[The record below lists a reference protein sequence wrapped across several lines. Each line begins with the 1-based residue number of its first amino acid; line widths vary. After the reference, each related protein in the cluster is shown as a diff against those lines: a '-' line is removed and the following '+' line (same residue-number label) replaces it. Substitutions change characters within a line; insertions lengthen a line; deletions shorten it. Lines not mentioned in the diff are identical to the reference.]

1 MKTVREN
8 AKEHVAAQ
16 INLVLEGSSKIL
28 DQAFRSAKMQ
38 VMFLAS
44 DSGIA
49 DNLESGKEI
58 KVTSKL
64 ESLLKSQMQ
73 SLNFLG
79 LVITNSDNTLLYSS
93 DLHLSSRISDFK
105 FDTPLRGLSN
115 DQVNISQPLLLPKI
129 DNGKEALGIA
139 FVLRKNSGRSLW
151 LIVNARAIFGAVL
164 QSGRSGTT
172 GEIYAVDRNGL
183 MISDSRFNTHLYG
196 IGLLQPGQESAMRIL
211 VRDPLMNLLNNRL
224 PAEKDRLNWPLTK
237 MVASVI
243 KQQRGIDLDGYRDYR
258 GVPVVGAWIWLDEF
272 NFGLTH
278 EMDYAEAFSHVS
290 ALEFVVISL
299 VLALFVATIIASLSS
314 MRISH
319 AEKLEKQSQER
330 LKELQTQIA
339 QVNRLATM
347 GELATG
353 LAHEINQ
360 PLMAVSN
367 YARAALNELDTSNA
381 IDYKKLRERLSSVE
395 KNALRAGEVIRRIRK
410 FVSRGEI
417 QAGAVNFNQLIKY
430 PLEILAHEIKISA
443 VKISLKVPKDLPVF
457 WLDEIQIQQVF
468 VNLIRN
474 AIEAMQRAKSVKREI
489 KIEVNIDEDQYVCIS
504 IRDSGPGISA
514 EVRERLFEQ
523 FNSSNPNGMG
533 LGLAISRRIIEA
545 HQGVIDVE
553 SSPENGVHFLIRIP
567 VQVHSENQSA

>member
-1 MKTVREN
+1 
-8 AKEHVAAQ
+8 
-16 INLVLEGSSKIL
+16 
-28 DQAFRSAKMQ
+28 
-38 VMFLAS
+38 
-44 DSGIA
+44 
-49 DNLESGKEI
+49 
-58 KVTSKL
+58 
-64 ESLLKSQMQ
+64 LL
-73 SLNFLG
+73 
-79 LVITNSDNTLLYSS
+79 
-93 DLHLSSRISDFK
+93 
-105 FDTPLRGLSN
+105 LSN
-115 DQVNISQPLLLPKI
+115 IENQ
-129 DNGKEALGIA
+129 KEAMAIA
-139 FVLRKNSGRSLW
+139 FVLRKSNGRSLW
-151 LIVNARAIFGAVL
+151 LFVDARALFRAVL

-183 MISDSRFNTHLYG
+183 MISDSRFNTHLYE
-196 IGLLQPGQESAMRIL
+196 IGLLQPGQESAMRVS
-211 VRDPLMNLLNNRL
+211 VRDPMINLLQNKL
-224 PAEKDRLNWPLTK
+224 PPLKDRMNWPLTK
-237 MVASVI
+237 MVASVV
-243 KQQRGIDLDGYRDYR
+243 KQERSIDLGGYRDYR
-258 GVPVVGAWIWLDEF
+258 GVPVVGAWLWLDEF
-272 NFGLTH
+272 NFALTH
-278 EMDYAEAFSHVS
+278 EIDYAEAFSHVS
-290 ALEFVVISL
+290 ALEIVVASL
-299 VLALFVATIIASLSS
+299 VFALFIATIIASLSS
-314 MRISH
+314 IRVTQ
-319 AEKLEKQSQER
+319 AERLEKKSQER

-367 YARAALNELDTSNA
+367 YARAALNELDGSNT
-381 IDYKKLRERLSSVE
+381 IDHKKLRERLSSVE

-417 QAGAVNFNQLIKY
+417 QAGVVNFDQLIKY
-430 PLEILAHEIKISA
+430 PLEILANEIKASA
-443 VKISLKVPKDLPVF
+443 VKISLKVPKNLPML

-474 AIEAMQRAKSVKREI
+474 AIEAIQRAKSVKREI
-489 KIEVNIDEDQYVCIS
+489 NIEVNIDEDQYVCIS

-567 VQVHSENQSA
+567 VQAHSEHQSA